1 MNKMPGGD
9 EPFCLF
15 DAEQKASCLD
25 HEKAA

>member
-1 MNKMPGGD
+1 MNKIPGDD

-15 DAEQKASCLD
+15 DAVQKARCLD